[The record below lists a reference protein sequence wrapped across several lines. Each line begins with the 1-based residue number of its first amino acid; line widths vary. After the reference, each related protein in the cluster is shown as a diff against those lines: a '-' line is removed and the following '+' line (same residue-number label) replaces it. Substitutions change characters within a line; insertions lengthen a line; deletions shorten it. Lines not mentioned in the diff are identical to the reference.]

1 MKSGIIME
9 NTNLGKSRVFLV
21 FPTLVDKIGSPSR
34 KTTKRRILMHEF
46 LLEALPVAEITIIKR
61 DFDLLRKLIPNITN
75 DVQTQMI
82 PYSALFCYEAL
93 TYFKK
98 HNVSVDITQTSK
110 YSIKDMRQKAK
121 FFDLSV
127 NKLVQSINNVDT
139 MQDKY
144 FVNLM
149 RYPQLGC
156 WNLHTNLGIY
166 YDNNKHIVGNTHYAY
181 YIFQDEKSISKPQDK
196 MNGLELEGKE
206 LQAFGY
212 DIGVIIGGISSAL
225 KETSDFMES
234 DVLPK
239 GNTYLSQDFNTNR
252 CTTIG
257 NEKYKF
263 VRLFLLHVVSSIG
276 FIMYC
281 LKSKV
286 IRDTGLLLRL
296 EYITYHYAL
305 KRIDGILRYCK
316 VNPHEISDSNL
327 VRMLESIDCTNSN
340 NLRKL
345 DFRNCMM
352 HFELKEKAG
361 NSLISEE
368 KLNLAVPFCGLV
380 ETQFNLS
387 YNEYQ
392 ALIEKELVY
401 LYDTISEYL
410 GFNLLLK

>member
-1 MKSGIIME
+1 
-9 NTNLGKSRVFLV
+9 
-21 FPTLVDKIGSPSR
+21 
-34 KTTKRRILMHEF
+34 MHE
-46 LLEALPVAEITIIKR
+46 LLMAALPVAEITIIKR

-75 DVQTQMI
+75 DVQTQMV
-82 PYSALFCYEAL
+82 PYSALFCYEAMVYL
-93 TYFKK
+93 KK
-98 HNVSVDITQTSK
+98 HEPSIDIVQTSK
-110 YSIKDMRQKAK
+110 YSIKDIRQKAK

-127 NKLVQSINNVDT
+127 NKLIQSVNNVDA
-139 MQDKY
+139 MQNEY

-149 RYPQLGC
+149 RYPQLGY

-166 YDNNKHIVGNTHYAY
+166 YDNDKHIVGNTHYAY
-181 YIFQDEKSISKPQDK
+181 YIFQDEKAVSKSQVE

-212 DIGVIIGGISSAL
+212 DMGVIIGSISSAL
-225 KETSDFMES
+225 SETSDFMKS

-239 GNTYLSQDFNTNR
+239 GNAYLSQDFNTNR

-257 NEKYKF
+257 NEKYKS
-263 VRLFLLHVVSSIG
+263 VRLFLLHTLSNIG

-316 VNPHEISDSNL
+316 MNPCEISDSNL
-327 VRMLESIDCTNSN
+327 IQMLESIDCTNSN
-340 NLRKL
+340 NLRKT

-352 HFELKEKAG
+352 HFELKDKDG
-361 NSLISEE
+361 NSLIAEE
-368 KLNLAVPFCGLV
+368 NFDLAIPFCGLV
-380 ETQFNLS
+380 ETQFGLS
-387 YNEYQ
+387 YAEYQ
-392 ALIEKELVY
+392 VMLETELIHLYEKLN
-401 LYDTISEYL
+401 IYL
-410 GFNLLLK
+410 GFDLLLND